1 MQPQKEARRGLFSY
15 AGKYKALS
23 VCACILSGISAVLIL
38 MPFIC
43 IWQVVREIFA
53 LLPNVGQA
61 QNLSCYGWLAVAFA
75 LAGIIVYFAALMCSH
90 LAAFRTARNMRSEA
104 LHHIVRLP
112 LLFWLK

>member
-61 QNLSCYGWLAVAFA
+61 QNLSCYGWLAW
-75 LAGIIVYFAALMCSH
+75 L
-90 LAAFRTARNMRSEA
+90 
-104 LHHIVRLP
+104 LP
-112 LLFWLK
+112 WQESLSILQP